1 MSTLILTCLSRS
13 DRLSSTPFRPKN
25 NTSSHAPPDMGQVNG
40 AESRNSVSQR
50 HASVARPEGRSVTR
64 SALDP
69 MVSSEQY
76 AYSSGWPQL
85 EQITPHRR
93 NVQQQQDKLSSQL
106 DVASNRHSPISPGR
120 IRSGS
125 TPDVL
130 GHAYATG
137 SDRKYDS
144 YSASQTSDLDEIIQ
158 EIARNDQILEL
169 QQKLSSGEIE
179 HEKQVSTMAL
189 LLLLCLREEVFYN
202 A

>member
-1 MSTLILTCLSRS
+1 M
-13 DRLSSTPFRPKN
+13 P
-25 NTSSHAPPDMGQVNG
+25 
-40 AESRNSVSQR
+40 QR
-50 HASVARPEGRSVTR
+50 
-64 SALDP
+64 
-69 MVSSEQY
+69 
-76 AYSSGWPQL
+76 
-85 EQITPHRR
+85 I
-93 NVQQQQDKLSSQL
+93 QQCKQ
-106 DVASNRHSPISPGR
+106 

-189 LLLLCLREEVFYN
+189 LLLLYLREEVFITHNVCEPDQGVPEKSGCPRRYSQILEVGGRDGTKKDW
-202 A
+202 